1 MKGSW
6 GLGLNISNLLR
17 SKKKNLSTVFM
28 YLFLNIEL
36 ILFLAVN
43 KIKFPLL
50 PAHHDD
56 INIYVKLGNEK
67 VDLLRPVPKIIVNLI
82 EHDQAWV
89 IFNLINL
96 NLVILI
102 VLILRQIIFQ
112 LKPADRVQKINIDL
126 VILITFYI
134 FLNIPEVVEIWG
146 YRGSFSINLSLLF
159 ALIFLNSNLNYAIKP
174 HKRGT
179 KIHLILYFSSLL
191 SFLTREDAIFAI
203 LFTFF
208 LTALFQK
215 HMNATFD
222 KKYIAT
228 FSLISISSASY
239 FYLLQKSSSPFTSMK
254 GEYEIS
260 INVLDMIVNAIT
272 YPSTKYWLLLLIVSY
287 LITGW
292 FIINNHKFSEIY
304 ISSYLLVFTSIY
316 LVPYLLLS
324 NHRFGF
330 YSVLFNLLSVFT
342 LINAFRSINKARNL
356 ITTISVAGIALFTF
370 HNFGEHQN
378 LRDSKI
384 NYYKNIESQNFSII
398 ESLLEYRSNIT
409 NYECAVIY
417 DPPFLSPWIF
427 DTGKYANRIIG
438 KEINWHVYVDDDTY
452 LQLSSFEVFPYLSII
467 DESHRISI
475 ERYEFVEKNYTDCIR
490 FKYQNFKIQLI

>member
-174 HKRGT
+174 HK
-179 KIHLILYFSSLL
+179 
-191 SFLTREDAIFAI
+191 
-203 LFTFF
+203 
-208 LTALFQK
+208 
-215 HMNATFD
+215 
-222 KKYIAT
+222 
-228 FSLISISSASY
+228 
-239 FYLLQKSSSPFTSMK
+239 
-254 GEYEIS
+254 
-260 INVLDMIVNAIT
+260 
-272 YPSTKYWLLLLIVSY
+272 
-287 LITGW
+287 
-292 FIINNHKFSEIY
+292 
-304 ISSYLLVFTSIY
+304 
-316 LVPYLLLS
+316 
-324 NHRFGF
+324 
-330 YSVLFNLLSVFT
+330 
-342 LINAFRSINKARNL
+342 
-356 ITTISVAGIALFTF
+356 
-370 HNFGEHQN
+370 
-378 LRDSKI
+378 
-384 NYYKNIESQNFSII
+384 
-398 ESLLEYRSNIT
+398 
-409 NYECAVIY
+409 
-417 DPPFLSPWIF
+417 
-427 DTGKYANRIIG
+427 
-438 KEINWHVYVDDDTY
+438 
-452 LQLSSFEVFPYLSII
+452 
-467 DESHRISI
+467 
-475 ERYEFVEKNYTDCIR
+475 
-490 FKYQNFKIQLI
+490 